1 MQEKT
6 KEGASLYVTYDSMK
20 RPVHISIKESG
31 LSGFLAFMRED
42 TAEVLRQGY
51 DPNLWMCHYRFPDRR
66 QIPEIRP
73 QSNDDYLERLSR
85 AARSAGIRAEHQI
98 AMTDMLYCLR
108 HSIVPL
114 TPEADPAKLALR
126 TDYPDPLGTFGV
138 ELPSPGIDI
147 PEYRAYTAVET
158 APGVVFFSDT
168 QHGKMQF
175 EKYMDYHAS
184 NFFNPEQQTPS
195 LKIYDVIARPAD
207 MAPITDRC
215 FAEAEDGQK
224 RRNRFAEAYADR
236 ELLRQGNLRREF
248 DMRRS
253 TENYYAFLLRD
264 EPAGE
269 KKKRLADRSFRELWE
284 RFREGGRP
292 KEPAGP
298 ECVESRSFM
307 GDSEE
312 RTLRIRKR

>member
-1 MQEKT
+1 MQERK

-215 FAEAEDGQK
+215 FAEAEDGQE

-264 EPAGE
+264 EPA
-269 KKKRLADRSFRELWE
+269 K
-284 RFREGGRP
+284 
-292 KEPAGP
+292 
-298 ECVESRSFM
+298 
-307 GDSEE
+307 
-312 RTLRIRKR
+312 RKRDWPTAPSGNCGSGSGRAGG

>member
-1 MQEKT
+1 MQQRK

-85 AARSAGIRAEHQI
+85 AARSAGIRAKHQI

-126 TDYPDPLGTFGV
+126 TDYPDPLDRK
-138 ELPSPGIDI
+138 S
-147 PEYRAYTAVET
+147 
-158 APGVVFFSDT
+158 VV
-168 QHGKMQF
+168 
-175 EKYMDYHAS
+175 
-184 NFFNPEQQTPS
+184 
-195 LKIYDVIARPAD
+195 
-207 MAPITDRC
+207 
-215 FAEAEDGQK
+215 
-224 RRNRFAEAYADR
+224 
-236 ELLRQGNLRREF
+236 
-248 DMRRS
+248 
-253 TENYYAFLLRD
+253 
-264 EPAGE
+264 
-269 KKKRLADRSFRELWE
+269 
-284 RFREGGRP
+284 
-292 KEPAGP
+292 
-298 ECVESRSFM
+298 
-307 GDSEE
+307 
-312 RTLRIRKR
+312 

>member
-1 MQEKT
+1 MQERK

-147 PEYRAYTAVET
+147 PEYRE
-158 APGVVFFSDT
+158 
-168 QHGKMQF
+168 
-175 EKYMDYHAS
+175 
-184 NFFNPEQQTPS
+184 
-195 LKIYDVIARPAD
+195 I
-207 MAPITDRC
+207 
-215 FAEAEDGQK
+215 
-224 RRNRFAEAYADR
+224 
-236 ELLRQGNLRREF
+236 
-248 DMRRS
+248 
-253 TENYYAFLLRD
+253 
-264 EPAGE
+264 
-269 KKKRLADRSFRELWE
+269 
-284 RFREGGRP
+284 GR
-292 KEPAGP
+292 AH
-298 ECVESRSFM
+298 V
-307 GDSEE
+307 
-312 RTLRIRKR
+312 